1 MQYIAY
7 FSISGENKISIYQ
20 MDPDTG
26 DLSLLSHVTVDGTPA
41 PLVVDS
47 EQRYLYAGLRSTEQI
62 AVFDALTY
70 LAGAIIISKIVLK
83 NYLPLQNIF
92 VSHC

>member
-26 DLSLLSHVTVDGTPA
+26 DLSLLNHVTVDGTPA

-47 EQRYLYAGLRSTEQI
+47 EQAYLYAGLRSTEQI
-62 AVFDALTY
+62 AVFEINQSDGQHPNWANQDPIELM
-70 LAGAIIISKIVLK
+70 LHHLGSKR
-83 NYLPLQNIF
+83 
-92 VSHC
+92 